1 MIKDEDSSNRSVLV
15 IGAGPAGLACAVSL
29 IDKGFKVI
37 VLEAAPH
44 VGGLSRSFPLW
55 GRKVDLGPHRFFSQN
70 LRVREFWKR
79 FVKDDFYRVRRLTR
93 IFYLQKFF
101 HYPLQPIDVLRN
113 LGFLS
118 VALCLSSYFFCTI
131 LPRNKI
137 NTFEEW
143 VSRRFGSRLFRI
155 FFKAYTEKVWGI
167 PCDKIDSDWAYQRI
181 GNFSLGK
188 ALKNVFGKRT
198 NLERTTIDEFLYP
211 AEGAGSVYE
220 RMAQEIRSKGSILRL
235 SCPVKKVLRKQ
246 SGEVSGV
253 ELMSGDRIA
262 TSSLVSTMPITHLIA
277 GLEDVPHSVKEASH
291 KLYFRNTILVYFK
304 VQDANVFQD
313 QWIYINNPEVK
324 VGRITNFN
332 NWIECSDKILTK
344 GSVLGAEPEFSILCL
359 EYWCFSSDPIW
370 ELSEKKIYEFAELEL
385 RSLKLFNESV
395 RILDGH
401 VLKISNS
408 YPVYELNY
416 KSHLSK
422 LEEFIDGIPNLHA
435 IGRYG
440 SFKYNNQDHS
450 ILMGMIA
457 AESIASGRGVNL
469 WEINSDRNYQEEPSL
484 KAHELE
490 V

>member
-1 MIKDEDSSNRSVLV
+1 MLQYKESSNNSVVV

-29 IDKGFKVI
+29 IDKGYNVI

-44 VGGLSRSFPLW
+44 VGGLSRSFSLW

-70 LRVREFWKR
+70 LKVRQFWKR
-79 FVKDDFYRVRRLTR
+79 FVKDDFFRVRRLTR

-113 LGFLS
+113 LGFFN
-118 VALCLSSYFFCTI
+118 VALCLCSYFFCTI
-131 LPRNKI
+131 LRRKKLK
-137 NTFEEW
+137 TFEDW
-143 VSRRFGSRLFRI
+143 VSQRFGSRLFRI

-181 GNFSLGK
+181 GDFSLGK
-188 ALKNVFGKRT
+188 AIKNVFIKSK
-198 NLERTTIDEFLYP
+198 NLERTIIDEFLYP
-211 AEGAGSVYE
+211 VEGSGSVYE

-253 ELMSGDRIA
+253 ELLSGDRIE
-262 TSSLVSTMPITHLIA
+262 SSTLVSTMPITHLIA
-277 GLEDVPHSVKEASH
+277 GLDDVPLEVRQASQ
-291 KLYFRNTILVYFK
+291 KLYFRNTILVYFR
-304 VQDANVFQD
+304 VPDVNVFQD

-332 NWIECSDKILTK
+332 NWRGASDKLFAK
-344 GSVLGAEPEFSILCL
+344 GSELGAEPGFSILCL
-359 EYWCFSSDPIW
+359 EYWCFSTDPIW
-370 ELSEKKIYEFAELEL
+370 KLSEKKIYEFAELEL
-385 RSLKLFNESV
+385 RSLKLFKESV
-395 RILDGH
+395 PILDGH

-408 YPVYELNY
+408 YPVYELDY
-416 KSHLSK
+416 KSHLIK
-422 LEEFIDGIPNLHA
+422 LEEFIDGIPNLYA

-457 AESIASGRGVNL
+457 AETIASGRGINL
-469 WEINSDRNYQEEPSL
+469 WEINSDKTYQEKASL
-484 KAHELE
+484 EAQ
-490 V
+490 